1 MAAKKTKIAA
11 ADDKRLR
18 ETPQDESENI
28 SEHVFSKFFDC
39 DDTLTKD
46 YMCKTQDS
54 L

>member
-1 MAAKKTKIAA
+1 MAAKRTKITA

-28 SEHVFSKFFDC
+28 SGHVYSKLFDC

-46 YMCKTQDS
+46 
-54 L
+54 